1 MKGSIVMYFF
11 VSKFPMPHRFQ
22 IDILKK
28 ICFEVGFVVRG
39 IFSNN
44 SKSQLRC
51 LFPRSRTG
59 LHCSTLDLWP
69 SDLYLC
75 IHILR
80 LSWSNLEVEFE
91 ISCQLYWSKLE
102 REWEITNKGFLDY
115 GYLLPCQS
123 CHASLQDIFITFFY
137 TIFSERLLLKT
148 LPKENMSTFIYCLG
162 SLVILEF

>member
-11 VSKFPMPHRFQ
+11 VSKFPIPHSFQ
-22 IDILKK
+22 IDILEK

-115 GYLLPCQS
+115 GYLLQEFFS
-123 CHASLQDIFITFFY
+123 VKAAMHLSRTYSSLS
-137 TIFSERLLLKT
+137 TISFSV
-148 LPKENMSTFIYCLG
+148 SGCF
-162 SLVILEF
+162 

>member
-1 MKGSIVMYFF
+1 MLQTNYERCHCDVFFF
-11 VSKFPMPHRFQ
+11 VSKFPIPHSFQ

-115 GYLLPCQS
+115 GYLLQEFFS
-123 CHASLQDIFITFFY
+123 IKAAMHLSRTYSSLS
-137 TIFSERLLLKT
+137 TISFSV
-148 LPKENMSTFIYCLG
+148 SGCF
-162 SLVILEF
+162 